1 MRLQIGELSRRT
13 GCNIDTIR
21 YYEKV
26 GLLAPPMRTEA
37 GYRLYGADDV
47 RRLSFIRRAREL
59 GFQPEEVRAMLRL
72 SDEQSQPCAEVMG
85 VARSHL
91 ADVRSKV
98 ADLKAMEAALENLVV
113 KCEKGLST
121 TCPLIET
128 LSEV

>member
-1 MRLQIGELSRRT
+1 MRLQIGELARRT

-26 GLLAPPMRTEA
+26 GMLAPPMRTEA
-37 GYRLYGADDV
+37 GYRLYGDDDV

-98 ADLKAMEAALENLVV
+98 ADLQAIEAELEILVV
-113 KCEKGLST
+113 KCEKGLSA

-128 LSEV
+128 LSVF